1 MITRIHFMSAF
12 LPVCLLMLPGNIA
25 AQVTTLHTFN
35 GPSKQSFLGQS
46 ISGAGDVNKDG
57 HADIIVG
64 AQGASPGGR
73 LRAGQATVF
82 SGQDGSVIHR
92 FDGLASGDDFGVSV
106 SGAGDVNK
114 DGFPDLIVG
123 AYLADPQGRMSA
135 GQATVFS
142 GKNGS
147 VIHTFNGVSPGD
159 MFGNSVAGAGDVNGD
174 GYADLIVG
182 AFGASG
188 YTGQVTVFSG
198 RDGSVLHTFNGPA
211 PQGSFGLSVAG
222 AGDVNRDNVDDVIVG
237 GGGFFM
243 LYTQATVFSGTDG
256 KVLHTFKG
264 VAYDDGFGLSVAGAG
279 DLDRDGFADVIV
291 GACCSD
297 PGGRTD
303 AGRVLV
309 FSGRNG
315 STLFSF
321 EGRAAGDN
329 LGMSVARVHD
339 VNKDGYDDLIVGAW
353 GAASGAGQ
361 ALVFSGRDGAVLAT
375 FQGQGS
381 GSGFGRSVADVGDMN
396 RDSFPELAV
405 GAPMADPGGLLDSGQ
420 ATVYSIPTT
429 YIAGSG
435 NPGIG
440 GTVTLDLL
448 APGDQ
453 SLPFQVGSS
462 LGTGP
467 IVLGSRALGLSLD
480 GLLAVSVDNAW
491 PSMFQDYRGVID
503 GNARARAALHIPNLP
518 ALIGT
523 RVHTAFV
530 TLNPQAPFGIQS
542 ISNTETITIAK

>member
-1 MITRIHFMSAF
+1 M
-12 LPVCLLMLPGNIA
+12 
-25 AQVTTLHTFN
+25 LHTF
-35 GPSKQSFLGQS
+35 
-46 ISGAGDVNKDG
+46 
-57 HADIIVG
+57 
-64 AQGASPGGR
+64 
-73 LRAGQATVF
+73 T
-82 SGQDGSVIHR
+82 
-92 FDGLASGDDFGVSV
+92 GL
-106 SGAGDVNK
+106 
-114 DGFPDLIVG
+114 
-123 AYLADPQGRMSA
+123 
-135 GQATVFS
+135 
-142 GKNGS
+142 
-147 VIHTFNGVSPGD
+147 SPGD
-159 MFGNSVAGAGDVNGD
+159 EFG
-174 GYADLIVG
+174 
-182 AFGASG
+182 
-188 YTGQVTVFSG
+188 FS
-198 RDGSVLHTFNGPA
+198 
-211 PQGSFGLSVAG
+211 
-222 AGDVNRDNVDDVIVG
+222 I
-237 GGGFFM
+237 
-243 LYTQATVFSGTDG
+243 
-256 KVLHTFKG
+256 
-264 VAYDDGFGLSVAGAG
+264 AGAG

-321 EGRAAGDN
+321 EGQAAGDN
-329 LGMSVARVHD
+329 LGTSVARVHD

-405 GAPMADPGGLLDSGQ
+405 GAPMGDPGGLLDSGQ

-491 PSMFQDYRGVID
+491 PWMFQDYRGVID